1 MKNVSE
7 YFGSLVFDDRV
18 MKATL
23 SAEVYQSL
31 KKTIDGGERLDISVA
46 NAVADAMKDWAVAN
60 GATHYTHWFQPL
72 TGITA
77 EKHDSFISPSPDGGL
92 RESLMHHRFHPED
105 FEQLSKQED
114 ILHGILHLMHLL
126 RVRHYVFL
134 LHSVLMVGKP
144 WIRKLHYF
152 VLWKH

>member
-1 MKNVSE
+1 MLYMHERRLSFMINSIKEGQIEKEENIMKNVSE

-60 GATHYTHWFQPL
+60 GATHYTL
-72 TGITA
+72 VSA
-77 EKHDSFISPSPDGGL
+77 S
-92 RESLMHHRFHPED
+92 HRNY
-105 FEQLSKQED
+105 
-114 ILHGILHLMHLL
+114 
-126 RVRHYVFL
+126 R
-134 LHSVLMVGKP
+134 
-144 WIRKLHYF
+144 RKA
-152 VLWKH
+152 

>member
-1 MKNVSE
+1 MKNVSK

-60 GATHYTHWFQPL
+60 GATHYTH
-72 TGITA
+72 TGF
-77 EKHDSFISPSPDGGL
+77 SLSPELPQKSMIAL
-92 RESLMHHRFHPED
+92 
-105 FEQLSKQED
+105 
-114 ILHGILHLMHLL
+114 
-126 RVRHYVFL
+126 
-134 LHSVLMVGKP
+134 
-144 WIRKLHYF
+144 
-152 VLWKH
+152 

>member
-7 YFGSLVFDDRV
+7 YFGNLVFDDRV

-46 NAVADAMKDWAVAN
+46 NAVAGAMKDWAVAN

-77 EKHDSFISPSPDGGL
+77 EKHDSFITCLLYTSSITDMTINDDF
-92 RESLMHHRFHPED
+92 SLIHRITNC
-105 FEQLSKQED
+105 
-114 ILHGILHLMHLL
+114 ILCICL
-126 RVRHYVFL
+126 YCDDC
-134 LHSVLMVGKP
+134 
-144 WIRKLHYF
+144 II
-152 VLWKH
+152 